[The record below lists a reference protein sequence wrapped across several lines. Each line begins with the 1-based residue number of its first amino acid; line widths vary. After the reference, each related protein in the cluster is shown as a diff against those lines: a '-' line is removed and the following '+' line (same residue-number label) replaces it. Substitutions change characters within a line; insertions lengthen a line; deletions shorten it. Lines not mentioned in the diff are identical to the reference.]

1 MITEVTFWIPLV
13 IMLPLLAAVGT
24 FLFPRRAFPLAVAG
38 TVATS
43 GVVLILLFLLWQ
55 LGVAARH
62 TIGGWGAP
70 LGIDLVLDGLSMLM
84 LLLTAV
90 IGIAITS
97 YAHGYFQPSQ
107 EPKPA
112 RPPSAAPAELAAKPV
127 RSTDQDSEAQ
137 HQYNYFWPLWL
148 FLWAA
153 LNALFLSGDLFNLYV
168 TLELMGFA
176 AVSLT
181 ALARSPAVLRA
192 AMRYLL
198 VSLSGS
204 LMYLM
209 GVVFLYAGYGVLD
222 INALSLAV
230 SQDPG
235 NYALVAAAALMTVGL
250 AMKTALFPFHFWLPP
265 AHANAA
271 APVSALLSALVVKG
285 SFYILLRAWMVIF
298 YPLADSYI
306 PLGLSLF
313 GATAILWGS
322 FQAMRQSKLKML
334 VAYSTV
340 AQLGY
345 LFLLM
350 PILLGPGGQQ
360 EALGGIVLFLMAH
373 ALAKAAAFL
382 SAGNILYATG
392 DDKLASL
399 DGLTSHVPMSLA
411 AFSVAGVSLTAL
423 PPSGGFL
430 AKWTMLDTTFTYGYW
445 PLALII
451 VAGGLLAAAYIMRVI
466 ARLFKQTEEAK
477 VVSRRVSLSMSLPT
491 FALAVLAILLAFS
504 GAFLLDV
511 LSVGSPWLAEV
522 AP

>member
-1 MITEVTFWIPLV
+1 MATEVTFWLPLA
-13 IMLPLLAAVGT
+13 IMAPLLAAVIA
-24 FLFPRRAFPLAVAG
+24 FLFPRRAFPIAVVG
-38 TVATS
+38 TAATTA
-43 GVVLILLFLLWQ
+43 VVLILLILLRQ
-55 LGVAARH
+55 SGEAARH
-62 TIGGWGAP
+62 AIGGWGAP

-90 IGIAITS
+90 IGVAITS

-107 EPKPA
+107 DDRQE
-112 RPPSAAPAELAAKPV
+112 
-127 RSTDQDSEAQ
+127 SEAW

-181 ALARSPAVLRA
+181 ALTRTPQVLRA

-209 GVVFLYAGYGVLD
+209 GVVFLYAGYGSLD
-222 INALSLAV
+222 IVTLSQAV
-230 SQDPG
+230 SLDLINPTLDPT
-235 NYALVAAAALMTVGL
+235 LTAAAALITVGL

-285 SFYILLRAWMVIF
+285 SFYILLRSWIMIF
-298 YPLADSYI
+298 HPLADSYI

-313 GATAILWGS
+313 GAAAILWGS
-322 FQAMRQSKLKML
+322 FQAMRQPKLKML

-350 PILLGPGGQQ
+350 PILLRPGAGQR
-360 EALGGIVLFLMAH
+360 EALGGIVLFLIAH

-392 DDKLASL
+392 ERSVRDIGRPDKIYSHDAGRFWYSRGQLDRLAAQRRFSGEMGDAEHGRSRRL
-399 DGLTSHVPMSLA
+399 LVVGYHHCGGRVDGGRLHHAGHVPLI
-411 AFSVAGVSLTAL
+411 
-423 PPSGGFL
+423 PP
-430 AKWTMLDTTFTYGYW
+430 
-445 PLALII
+445 
-451 VAGGLLAAAYIMRVI
+451 
-466 ARLFKQTEEAK
+466 AR
-477 VVSRRVSLSMSLPT
+477 
-491 FALAVLAILLAFS
+491 
-504 GAFLLDV
+504 
-511 LSVGSPWLAEV
+511 
-522 AP
+522 

>member
-1 MITEVTFWIPLV
+1 
-13 IMLPLLAAVGT
+13 
-24 FLFPRRAFPLAVAG
+24 
-38 TVATS
+38 
-43 GVVLILLFLLWQ
+43 
-55 LGVAARH
+55 
-62 TIGGWGAP
+62 
-70 LGIDLVLDGLSMLM
+70 MLM

-90 IGIAITS
+90 IGVATTS
-97 YAHGYFQPSQ
+97 YAHGYFQPAQDDRQ
-107 EPKPA
+107 E
-112 RPPSAAPAELAAKPV
+112 
-127 RSTDQDSEAQ
+127 SEAW
-137 HQYNYFWPLWL
+137 HQYTYFWPLWL

-181 ALARSPAVLRA
+181 ALVRSPAVLRA

-222 INALSLAV
+222 IAQLSAAV
-230 SQDPG
+230 SGNPGDPS
-235 NYALVAAAALMTVGL
+235 LVAAAALITVGL
-250 AMKTALFPFHFWLPP
+250 VMKTALFPFHFWLPP

-285 SFYILLRAWMVIF
+285 SFYILLRSWIMVF
-298 YPLADSYI
+298 HPLADSYI
-306 PLGLSLF
+306 PVGLMLLGV
-313 GATAILWGS
+313 AAILWGS
-322 FQAMRQSKLKML
+322 FQAMRQPKLKML

-350 PILLGPGGQQ
+350 PILLRPGGGQR
-360 EALGGIVLFLMAH
+360 EALGGIVLFLIAH

-392 DDKLASL
+392 DDKLESL
-399 DGLTSHVPMSLA
+399 DGLTRYIPMTLA
-411 AFSVAGVSLTAL
+411 AFGVAGVSLTAL

-430 AKWTMLDTTFTYGYW
+430 AKWMMLNTAAAHDYW
-445 PLALII
+445 LLALII
-451 VAGGLLAAAYIMRVI
+451 VAGGLMAAVYIMRVI
-466 ARLFKQTEEAK
+466 SHLFRQPDPETEKEK
-477 VVSRRVSLSMSLPT
+477 EENTRFTPFCMTWPPFL
-491 FALAVLAILLAFS
+491 LAVLALLMVFS
-504 GAFLLDV
+504 GVFLLDT
-511 LSVGSPWLAEV
+511 LAVGAPWLPGV
-522 AP
+522 TP

>member
-1 MITEVTFWIPLV
+1 MTTDVTFWIPLV

-38 TVATS
+38 TGVTSAVVA
-43 GVVLILLFLLWQ
+43 IMLFLLWQ
-55 LGVAARH
+55 SGAAARH

-97 YAHGYFQPSQ
+97 YAHGYFKPPP
-107 EPKPA
+107 EPEPRPDRLSPA
-112 RPPSAAPAELAAKPV
+112 TSSKPV
-127 RSTDQDSEAQ
+127 RSTNQDSEAQ
-137 HQYNYFWPLWL
+137 HQYDYFWPLWL

-222 INALSLAV
+222 MAALSTAV

-235 NYALVAAAALMTVGL
+235 GHSLVAAAALMTVGL

-285 SFYILLRAWMVIF
+285 SFYILLRAWMLIF

-313 GATAILWGS
+313 GAAAILWGS
-322 FQAMRQSKLKML
+322 FQAIRQSKLKML

-373 ALAKAAAFL
+373 ALAKASAFL

-392 DDKLASL
+392 DDKLKSL
-399 DGLTSHVPMSLA
+399 AGLTSQVPMSLA

-430 AKWTMLDTTFTYGYW
+430 AKWSMLSTTFTYGYW

-451 VAGGLLAAAYIMRVI
+451 VTGGLLAAVYIMRVI
-466 ARLFKQTEEAK
+466 VRLFSQPEIAK
-477 VVSRRVSLSMSLPT
+477 PPGKPVSLFMALPT
-491 FALAVLAILLAFS
+491 FILAVLAIMLIFS
-504 GAFLLDV
+504 GAFVFDILA
-511 LSVGSPWLAEV
+511 VGTPWLAEV
-522 AP
+522 TP

>member
-1 MITEVTFWIPLV
+1 MTSDVTFWIPLV

-38 TVATS
+38 MGATS
-43 GVVLILLFLLWQ
+43 AVVAILLFLLWQ
-55 LGVAARH
+55 SGAAARH

-97 YAHGYFQPSQ
+97 YAHGYFKPPPQPRPDRLS
-107 EPKPA
+107 PA
-112 RPPSAAPAELAAKPV
+112 ASSNPGNS
-127 RSTDQDSEAQ
+127 STNQDSEAQ

-181 ALARSPAVLRA
+181 ALARSPDVLRA

-222 INALSLAV
+222 MAALSTAV

-235 NYALVAAAALMTVGL
+235 SYTLVAAAALMTVGL

-285 SFYILLRAWMVIF
+285 SFYILLRAWMLIF

-313 GATAILWGS
+313 GAAAILWGS

-360 EALGGIVLFLMAH
+360 EALGGIILFLMAH

-392 DDKLASL
+392 DDKLKSL
-399 DGLTSHVPMSLA
+399 AGLTSHVPMSLA

-430 AKWTMLDTTFTYGYW
+430 AKWSMLSTTFTYGYW

-451 VAGGLLAAAYIMRVI
+451 VAGGLLAAVYIMRVI
-466 ARLFKQTEEAK
+466 VRLFSQPEIAK
-477 VVSRRVSLSMSLPT
+477 PPGKRVSPFMALPT
-491 FALAVLAILLAFS
+491 FILAVLAIMLVFS
-504 GAFLLDV
+504 GTFVFDILA
-511 LSVGSPWLAEV
+511 VGTPWLAEV
-522 AP
+522 TP